1 MNIHGTLLCR
11 KKDETTPFAAIRRDL
26 EIIILSEASQA
37 DKDKYHIM
45 LLICGIF
52 KKRLNLFAKQK

>member
-1 MNIHGTLLCR
+1 MNIHGTPLCH

-52 KKRLNLFAKQK
+52 KKRHQ